1 MINFAHR
8 GASFD
13 YPENT
18 MLSLKEGIKAG
29 ASGLEIDVH
38 KTKDNEIVVIHDENI
53 ERTYIGGGLVK
64 DFTLKELRNF
74 KNRKKLFREHPECY
88 IPTLEEVLSLVK
100 GQNITLNIELKTDEI
115 HYKGIESN
123 VISLINKYELNQKVI
138 LSSFNHDSIRIA
150 KKLDSSIKAAI
161 LYDNHI
167 DDVIKYAKD
176 LGVDAIHPDLRLVSK
191 ELIEEAHKNNLKVN
205 IYTVNN
211 PIYMRLL
218 INNKADGLFTDYP
231 ELLSEILKE
240 EKI

>member
-18 MLSLKEGIKAG
+18 ILSLKEGIKAE
-29 ASGLEIDVH
+29 ANGLEIDVH

-53 ERTYIGGGLVK
+53 ERTYIGRGLVK
-64 DFTLKELRNF
+64 DFTLEELRNF
-74 KNRKKLFREHPECY
+74 KSRKKLFREHPECY

-100 GQNITLNIELKTDEI
+100 GQDITLNIELKTDEI

-138 LSSFNHDSIRIA
+138 LSSFNHDSIRKA
-150 KKLDSSIKAAI
+150 QNLDGRIKTAI

-176 LGVDAIHPDLRLVSK
+176 LGVD
-191 ELIEEAHKNNLKVN
+191 
-205 IYTVNN
+205 
-211 PIYMRLL
+211 
-218 INNKADGLFTDYP
+218 
-231 ELLSEILKE
+231 
-240 EKI
+240 

>member
-18 MLSLKEGIKAG
+18 ILSLKEGIKAE
-29 ASGLEIDVH
+29 ANGLEIDVH

-53 ERTYIGGGLVK
+53 ERTYIGRGLVK
-64 DFTLKELRNF
+64 DFTLEELRNF
-74 KNRKKLFREHPECY
+74 KSRKKLFREHPECY

-100 GQNITLNIELKTDEI
+100 GQDITLNIELKTDEI

-150 KKLDSSIKAAI
+150 QNLDGSIKTAI

-211 PIYMRLL
+211 PMYMRLL